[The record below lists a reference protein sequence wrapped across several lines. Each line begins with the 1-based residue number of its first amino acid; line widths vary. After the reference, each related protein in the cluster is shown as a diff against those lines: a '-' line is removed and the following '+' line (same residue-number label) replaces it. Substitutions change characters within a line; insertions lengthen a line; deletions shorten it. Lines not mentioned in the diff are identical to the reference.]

1 MRSRYP
7 NVLASQYS
15 SPAPTDSVFVPPHF
29 GHDVAIR
36 AGESIPDEARNAQAS
51 WRGGE
56 SGRSADLQV
65 CGKKARNTQGRWTA
79 RARLRLGFATQL
91 SGSQAEYGQRKER
104 GARLAPLS

>member
-7 NVLASQYS
+7 NALASQYS

-56 SGRSADLQV
+56 SGRSADFQV
-65 CGKKARNTQGRWTA
+65 CGERRRGTRKEEGPA
-79 RARLRLGFATQL
+79 RARLRLGFATQTIKIA
-91 SGSQAEYGQRKER
+91 SGVGLK
-104 GARLAPLS
+104 

>member
-36 AGESIPDEARNAQAS
+36 AGESIPDEAWNAQAS
-51 WRGGE
+51 WRGGA
-56 SGRSADLQV
+56 SRRSADLQASE
-65 CGKKARNTQGRWTA
+65 GAGTRKEQGHA
-79 RARLRLGFATQL
+79 RARLRLGFATQTIKIA
-91 SGSQAEYGQRKER
+91 SGAGLK
-104 GARLAPLS
+104 

>member
-7 NVLASQYS
+7 NTLASQYS

-29 GHDVAIR
+29 GHDVDIR

-51 WRGGE
+51 GRGGA

-65 CGKKARNTQGRWTA
+65 GGERRRRNAQGRGTRQGATA
-79 RARLRLGFATQL
+79 AWVCDPTFNIAEQAKEGEGRLVRPP
-91 SGSQAEYGQRKER
+91 S
-104 GARLAPLS
+104 